1 MKSSLLVTLI
11 ICLFHFTG
19 MAQST
24 GSDVPSK
31 KTDNKYASSVDPS
44 RVYQKEKEVSTVNLN
59 LKTSRKKHKRN
70 RKGSF
75 AWQLEQKKKEYEK
88 RMIANVKKH
97 NKETRLMQKPQYS
110 DPSYF
115 GHKRKPKKRPVGKR
129 RLCKECGIIH

>member
-1 MKSSLLVTLI
+1 MKSSLLVTLNYLSI
-11 ICLFHFTG
+11 SFYRH
-19 MAQST
+19 
-24 GSDVPSK
+24 GSVHWIGCAFK

-97 NKETRLMQKPQYS
+97 NKEARLMQKPQYS

>member
-11 ICLFHFTG
+11 ICLFHFTS

-70 RKGSF
+70 RKDSF
-75 AWQLEQKKKEYEK
+75 AWQFEQKKKEYEK

-97 NKETRLMQKPQYS
+97 NKEARLMQKPQYS